1 MVCACKYRHITIL
14 YTYQMVRC
22 LLDWITT
29 KSLHRRRLWQRKI
42 TYLQSATKYCALDL
56 RSRRY
61 AVRQYTLMQIL
72 VYLLKLQHFLV
83 LIITSIITTT
93 CTYTHTN
100 CTKIILL
107 FDKIIKTQV
116 FPIFVNRHKIHDVCT
131 MQSLVNN
138 AYH

>member
-1 MVCACKYRHITIL
+1 MDTYNYTDVMVCACKYRYITIL
-14 YTYQMVRC
+14 CTYQMVRC

-93 CTYTHTN
+93 CTYTYQLHQN
-100 CTKIILL
+100 NPFVRQNNQNSSLPNFCKQ
-107 FDKIIKTQV
+107 TQ
-116 FPIFVNRHKIHDVCT
+116 NT
-131 MQSLVNN
+131 
-138 AYH
+138 